1 MPESKRYA
9 ADTEVSPEKSRA
21 QLERLLKDHGAKE
34 FHSGWDAERD
44 IIEFGFQNL
53 QIRFI
58 LKRPKRSDYYRSR
71 SPQAAM
77 EQADRQRWRALY
89 LVVRAKL
96 EAVESGLAI
105 IENEFL
111 ANIVTPTNQTIGEI
125 LQPRLKAGEF
135 DIQRALPPAPGV
147 YTDADLGKG

>member
-1 MPESKRYA
+1 MATKRYA
-9 ADTEVSPEKSRA
+9 ADTEVAPEKSKQ

-44 IIEFGFQNL
+44 IIEFGFRNL

-58 LKRPKRSDYYRSR
+58 LKRPKRGDFVRYRSPER
-71 SPQAAM
+71 AM

-96 EAVESGLAI
+96 EAVESGLAV

-111 ANIVTPTNQTIGEI
+111 ANIVTASNQTIGEI
-125 LQPRLKAGEF
+125 LQPRLAAGDF
-135 DIQRALPPAPGV
+135 DVRRALPPAEGG
-147 YTDADLGKG
+147 A